1 MERQAVPGWVVEM
14 SARWGAVASMDQFW
28 TTKTTRTGLPTPSCA
43 SPVALCVA
51 AG

>member
-1 MERQAVPGWVVEM
+1 MERQAVPVWVAEM
-14 SARWGAVASMDQFW
+14 PACWGAEASMDQFW
-28 TTKTTRTGLPTPSCA
+28 TTKTTRRGLQAPSCA